1 MTDYKL
7 YLIDSH
13 GDIRSFPLS
22 LIEKL
27 TKYVNNENY
36 LKIMIGLKDG
46 RRFKLRVGVEI
57 VWKRVYEQVER
68 FAFVKYKQQFF
79 AFQFYKLNK

>member
-1 MTDYKL
+1 
-7 YLIDSH
+7 
-13 GDIRSFPLS
+13 
-22 LIEKL
+22 
-27 TKYVNNENY
+27 
-36 LKIMIGLKDG
+36 MIGLKDG

-57 VWKRVYEQVER
+57 VWKRVYEHVER